1 MDLYAEMLNRVFFPT
16 WEGVVRR
23 RPTVRIQRYLEQTQ
37 WRSLDELEAI
47 QIGSARKLLR
57 HSYDHIPFWRAQLDK
72 YGLRPEDVHSV
83 DDLRRLPI
91 LDRATARANTETRES
106 KTPPLVAIRK
116 RTSGSSGEPLVFGYD
131 WGSEHWRQAT
141 KLRGYAWAG
150 YRIGAK
156 SVHYWGM
163 LPYPTKFKQLKSK
176 LSRTLK
182 QENYLDCMSRA
193 DADLE
198 RVANEMERYRPEIF
212 IAYSQAAADLARY
225 VNARG
230 RKLPPVSVICAA
242 ERVMP
247 SDRAAMV
254 QAFGD
259 GIFESYGSREV
270 MLMAHECEAHDGM
283 HVSMENLIVEIIVK
297 DPDGTERPAKEGE
310 TGEVVVTDLHNLA
323 MPFIRYASGDLATAR
338 GRAACACGRQLLRIG
353 PIEGRVTEKLTGA
366 NGQPVSGLLVEV
378 ATAAIGDTL
387 QAYQIVQRKDRSVTI
402 RLEGNPGKEVGE
414 KVRTVI
420 SPYLGELPINVE
432 HVDRIALD
440 RSGKRRIIV
449 VEQ

>member
-1 MDLYAEMLNRVFFPT
+1 MDLYAELLNRVFFPA

-23 RPTVRIQRYLEQTQ
+23 RPTVRLQRYLEQTQ

-47 QIGSARKLLR
+47 QIGSLRRLLR
-57 HSYDHIPFWRAQLDK
+57 HAYEHIPFWRARLDEH
-72 YGLRPEDVHSV
+72 GLRPEGVKGL

-106 KTPPLVAIRK
+106 KVLPLVAIRK

-131 WGSEHWRQAT
+131 LGSEHWRQAT
-141 KLRGYAWAG
+141 KLRGYTWAG
-150 YRIGAK
+150 YRIGAR
-156 SVHYWGM
+156 SIHYWGM
-163 LPYPTKFKQLKSK
+163 LPYPTKFKQAKSK

-182 QENYLDCMSRA
+182 QENYIDCMSRG

-198 RVANEMERYRPEIF
+198 RVANEIERYRPEVM
-212 IAYSQAAADLARY
+212 IAYSQAAADLARH
-225 VNARG
+225 VNRRG
-230 RKLPPVSVICAA
+230 RRLPPVSVICAA

-254 QAFGD
+254 QAFGER
-259 GIFESYGSREV
+259 IFESYGSREV

-283 HVSMENLIVEIIVK
+283 HVSMENLIVEIIVR
-297 DPDGTERPAKEGE
+297 DSGVERPAKEGE
-310 TGEVVVTDLHNLA
+310 TGEVVVTDLHNYA

-338 GRAACACGRQLLRIG
+338 GRAACSCGRNLVRIG
-353 PIEGRVTEKLTGA
+353 PIEGRVTEKLTSA

-402 RLEGNPGKEVGE
+402 RLEGNPGPEVGDR
-414 KVRTVI
+414 VRSMI
-420 SPYLGELPINVE
+420 SPYLGELPIDIE

-440 RSGKRRIIV
+440 HSGKRRIIV
-449 VEQ
+449 VER